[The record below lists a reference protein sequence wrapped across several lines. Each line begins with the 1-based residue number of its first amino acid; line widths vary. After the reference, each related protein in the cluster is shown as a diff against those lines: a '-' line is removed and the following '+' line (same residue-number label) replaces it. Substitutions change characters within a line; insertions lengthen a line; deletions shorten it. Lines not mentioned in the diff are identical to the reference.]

1 MRLLDDGQSLFS
13 SKIRGGE
20 LEERNTKERI
30 FEHATLSLATFCVF
44 EVSVKE
50 INYDNGLN

>member
-1 MRLLDDGQSLFS
+1 MRLLDYGQSLFS

-50 INYDNGLN
+50 INYDKGLN